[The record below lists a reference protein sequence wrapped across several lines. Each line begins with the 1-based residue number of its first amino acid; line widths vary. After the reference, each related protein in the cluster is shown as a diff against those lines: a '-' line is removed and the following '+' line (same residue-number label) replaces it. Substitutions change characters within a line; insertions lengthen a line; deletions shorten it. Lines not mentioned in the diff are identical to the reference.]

1 MKESKWLRK
10 EVITWIVRLIVGG
23 TFVVS
28 GFVKA
33 IDPWGLL
40 YKSDEYLAAMSID
53 IWPNLQLVG
62 VFCLSAL
69 EFLIGIFLVFGC
81 FRRSVAIVATLVIAF
96 MLPLTL
102 WLAMDN
108 PVEDCG
114 CFGDAFV
121 ISNWSSFWK
130 NVVSAAGVI

>member
-1 MKESKWLRK
+1 MRSSMKESKWLRK

-40 YKSDEYLAAMSID
+40 YKSDEYLAAMSLD

-62 VFCLSAL
+62 Q
-69 EFLIGIFLVFGC
+69 
-81 FRRSVAIVATLVIAF
+81 
-96 MLPLTL
+96 
-102 WLAMDN
+102 
-108 PVEDCG
+108 
-114 CFGDAFV
+114 
-121 ISNWSSFWK
+121 
-130 NVVSAAGVI
+130 